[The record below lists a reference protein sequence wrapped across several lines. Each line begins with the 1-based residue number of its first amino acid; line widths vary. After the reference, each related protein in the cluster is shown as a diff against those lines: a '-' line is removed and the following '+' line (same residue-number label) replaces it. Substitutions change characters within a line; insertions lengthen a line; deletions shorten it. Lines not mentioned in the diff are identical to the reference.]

1 MDALFRYVHFLGI
14 LLSAGTLMAEVLLV
28 RRKLSGFELRRLGL
42 LDAAYGMSGAVLITG
57 GLLLWFKGSKPSF
70 FYTQNPVFLLK
81 VGLVALLGLTSL
93 HPTIWF
99 IRRRKVPDAEVVDVP
114 PSVRFAVRA
123 QMAVV
128 LLLPLLAVLMA
139 RGVGLR

>member
-1 MDALFRYVHFLGI
+1 MDVLYRYVHFLGI
-14 LLSAGTLMAEVLLV
+14 LLSAGILMAEVLLV
-28 RRKLSGFELRRLGL
+28 KRKLNGFELRKLGL
-42 LDAAYGMSGAVLITG
+42 VDAAYGMSGIVLITG

-81 VGLVALLGLTSL
+81 VSLVAVVGLTSI
-93 HPTIWF
+93 HPTVWF
-99 IRRRKVPDAEVVDVP
+99 IRRRKVPDAEVVEVP

-123 QMAVV
+123 QLAVV